1 MPQIHP
7 GRYSARVDG
16 DFVVF
21 LIGMRLN
28 RPWRARH
35 LPWFM
40 RTMPQMLKELDNDP
54 EAGLL
59 GYQRALMFG
68 GFAVVE
74 YWRSFEH
81 LERYAR
87 NANASHLPA
96 WQEFNRRIRDSGD
109 IGIWH
114 ETYKVHAGDYE
125 AIYGNMPRV
134 GLGAFGDHGPLGSA
148 STAARRAGVRGD
160 DQAPV
165 EAY

>member
-1 MPQIHP
+1 MAHIYP
-7 GRYSARVDG
+7 GRHSATIEG

-28 RPWRARH
+28 RPWRVRH
-35 LPWFM
+35 LPWFIG
-40 RTMPQMLKELDNDP
+40 TMPRMLKELEADP
-54 EAGLL
+54 DAGLL
-59 GYQRALMFG
+59 GYERALMFG
-68 GFAVVE
+68 GLAVVE

-87 NANASHLPA
+87 NPDAHHLPS
-96 WQEFNRRIRDSGD
+96 WREFNKRIRDSGD

-114 ETYKVHAGDYE
+114 ETYKVRAGDFE

-134 GLGAFGDHGPLGSA
+134 GLGAFGDHRPVGTT
-148 STAARRAGVRGD
+148 STAAKRAGVREAD
-160 DQAPV
+160 SAPV

>member
-1 MPQIHP
+1 MKVQP
-7 GRYSARVDG
+7 GRFTGRLDG

-28 RPWRARH
+28 RPWRVRH

-40 RTMPQMLKELDNDP
+40 RTMPQMLKELEQNPDT
-54 EAGLL
+54 GML

-68 GFAVVE
+68 GFAVVQ

-87 NANASHLPA
+87 NANAAHLPA
-96 WQEFNRRIRDSGD
+96 WTEFNKRIRDSGD

-114 ETYKVHAGDYE
+114 ETFKVHAGDYE

-134 GLGAFGDHGPLGSA
+134 GLGSFGEHSPLGSV
-148 STAARRAGVRGD
+148 STAARRSGVRPED
-160 DQAPV
+160 KAPV

>member
-1 MPQIHP
+1 MAPIHP
-7 GRYSARVDG
+7 GRHSARIEG

-28 RPWRARH
+28 RPWRVRH

-40 RTMPQMLKELDNDP
+40 KTMPAMLKELDAKP
-54 EAGLL
+54 ELGLL
-59 GYQRALMFG
+59 GYQRAAMFG
-68 GFAVVE
+68 GLAVVE

-87 NANASHLPA
+87 SSDGEHLPA
-96 WQEFNRRIRDSGD
+96 WKEFNKRIRDSGD

-114 ETYKVHAGDYE
+114 ETYKVRAGDYE

-134 GLGAFGDHGPLGSA
+134 GLGAFGQHEPIGSA
-148 STAARRAGVRGD
+148 STAARRAGVRPD
-160 DQAPV
+160 DRAPV